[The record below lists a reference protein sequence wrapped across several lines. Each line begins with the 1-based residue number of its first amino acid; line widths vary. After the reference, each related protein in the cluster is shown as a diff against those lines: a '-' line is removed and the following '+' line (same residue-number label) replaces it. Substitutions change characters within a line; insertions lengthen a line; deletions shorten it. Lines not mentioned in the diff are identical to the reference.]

1 VRSKFKN
8 VAASICML
16 ALSGAVYASEAQ
28 PSFELPTVARSFT
41 GNSKSYLLALNEAD
55 VASKP
60 VLAVPLSKPAEFKP
74 PFFTMSNAHQYLGLG
89 TVLFMG
95 LTAMTAP
102 DEGCEKNCGTQPPRQ
117 TFGTTHTRLART
129 AAKMAIATVATGLIA
144 HWDDFHL
151 EDGFSDPDNQHVML
165 GATGAALML
174 YAVHKSAT
182 STTPTSHAGLAELGG
197 AAMLVAIKLT
207 W

>member
-1 VRSKFKN
+1 VKN
-8 VAASICML
+8 KHNQVAAILCLMSLTSAAFASEATLPNLSGSYTNNSTSYML
-16 ALSGAVYASEAQ
+16 ALNDTDAATKQA
-28 PSFELPTVARSFT
+28 A
-41 GNSKSYLLALNEAD
+41 AA
-55 VASKP
+55 
-60 VLAVPLSKPAEFKP
+60 PLDKPAEFQP
-74 PFFTMSNAHQYLGLG
+74 RFFTMSKAHQYLGLG

-102 DEGCEKNCGTQPPRQ
+102 DDGCENNCVAKPRQ

>member
-1 VRSKFKN
+1 MQRKFKN
-8 VAASICML
+8 LSVGIFLL
-16 ALSGAVYASEAQ
+16 ALSSTAYASDVQ
-28 PSFELPTVARSFT
+28 PAIALPTIASSYTSNTKV
-41 GNSKSYLLALNEAD
+41 YLLALNDAD
-55 VASKP
+55 APAKQIIAAP
-60 VLAVPLSKPAEFKP
+60 VIEPVEFKP
-74 PFFTMSNAHQYLGLG
+74 RFFTMSKVHQYLGLG

-95 LTAMTAP
+95 LTVLAAP
-102 DEGCEKNCGTQPPRQ
+102 DDGCEANCAPRQ

-129 AAKMAIATVATGLIA
+129 AAKLALATVATGLIA

-151 EDGFSDPDNQHVML
+151 EDGFADPDNMHVML
-165 GATGAALML
+165 AATGTALML

-182 STTPTSHAGLAELGG
+182 SSTPTSHAGMAELGG